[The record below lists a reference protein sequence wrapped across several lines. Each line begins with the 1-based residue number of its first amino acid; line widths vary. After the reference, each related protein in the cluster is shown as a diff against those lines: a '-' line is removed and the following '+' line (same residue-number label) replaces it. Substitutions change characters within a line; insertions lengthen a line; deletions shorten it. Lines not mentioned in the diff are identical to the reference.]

1 MPAQAAVT
9 TGVRHLLESIA
20 RRWRNHRD
28 AVVSLREIDGMDP
41 ALAAEIAAE
50 AGLSVRD
57 LRDVISHG
65 VGANRLMRRMMAAYG
80 IDAGDVD
87 RQAPGMLRD
96 IALLCSRCQ
105 SKGRC
110 EEELEAGTARE
121 NAPGFCPNADTFET
135 FGVVS
140 N

>member
-1 MPAQAAVT
+1 MSAQEAVT

-28 AVVSLREIDGMDP
+28 AVVTLREIDCMDP
-41 ALAAEIAAE
+41 ALASEIAAE
-50 AGLSVRD
+50 AGLSVRE

-80 IDAGDVD
+80 IDISEIEQD
-87 RQAPGMLRD
+87 APGMLRD
-96 IALLCSRCQ
+96 IAVLCSRCKA
-105 SKGRC
+105 KGRC
-110 EEELEAGTARE
+110 EEELAAGTARE
-121 NAPGFCPNADTFET
+121 SARSFCPNADTFET
-135 FGVVS
+135 IGPAP

>member
-1 MPAQAAVT
+1 M
-9 TGVRHLLESIA
+9 LENIA
-20 RRWRNHRD
+20 RRWRDHRD
-28 AVVSLREIDGMDP
+28 AAVSLREIDGMDP

-65 VGANRLMRRMMAAYG
+65 AGANRLMRQMMAAYG
-80 IDAGDVD
+80 IDAGEIEHDV
-87 RQAPGMLRD
+87 PGMMRD
-96 IALLCSRCQ
+96 IAVLCSRCQ
-105 SKGRC
+105 AKGRC

-121 NAPGFCPNADTFET
+121 NAHSFCPNADTFET
-135 FGVVS
+135 FGRAL